1 LPPFSFTYYRFLPQT
16 AALAQKNSEA
26 TRILSAQ
33 EDLLE
38 KEIGAIQ
45 KVLYAMQVMYLGC
58 LL

>member
-1 LPPFSFTYYRFLPQT
+1 LPPFGFTYYRFLLQT

-38 KEIGAIQ
+38 KEIGTIQ